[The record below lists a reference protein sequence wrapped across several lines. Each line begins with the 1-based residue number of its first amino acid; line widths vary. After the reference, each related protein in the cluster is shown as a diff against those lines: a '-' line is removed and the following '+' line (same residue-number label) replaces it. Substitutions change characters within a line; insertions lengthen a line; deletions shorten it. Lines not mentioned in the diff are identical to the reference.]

1 MTETRELK
9 RIETQYFQKSQF
21 FMYPLLKIPP
31 SLTPINTYISW
42 QKIKPQDAKLICL
55 FDKSENA
62 ELQQLEKLHILSN
75 AYLSDMHIVKLGLL
89 YVFDLSAVK
98 TNWDVFLD
106 GEYSYLSKYIKGEIL
121 KYYSYD
127 VEKQT
132 YAHCY
137 LHPNQYY
144 NQYAELLQVDPLLF
158 YEDTEL
164 VQPPDLEKEF
174 CRLK

>member
-9 RIETQYFQKSQF
+9 RIDSQYFQKSTF

-31 SLTPINTYISW
+31 TLSPVNTYISW
-42 QKIKPQDAKLICL
+42 RKIKPPDAKLICL
-55 FDKSENA
+55 YDKSEDA
-62 ELQQLEKLHILSN
+62 ELQQLEKLHILCNS
-75 AYLSDMHIVKLGLL
+75 YLIDMHVVKPGLL
-89 YVFDLSAVK
+89 YVFDLSSMQ

-106 GEYSYLSKYIKGEIL
+106 GEYSYLSKYVKGEIL
-121 KYYSYD
+121 KFYNYD
-127 VEKQT
+127 SDKQT

-137 LHPNQYY
+137 LHPDQYY

-158 YEDTEL
+158 HEDTEL
-164 VQPPDLEKEF
+164 VQPPDLEKET

>member
-62 ELQQLEKLHILSN
+62 ELQQIEKLHILSN
-75 AYLSDMHIVKLGLL
+75 VYLSDMHIVKLGLL

-106 GEYSYLSKYIKGEIL
+106 GEYSYLSKYVKSEIL
-121 KYYSYD
+121 KFYNYD
-127 VEKQT
+127 QEKQM
-132 YAHCY
+132 
-137 LHPNQYY
+137 
-144 NQYAELLQVDPLLF
+144 YAELLQVDPLLF
-158 YEDTEL
+158 HEDTEL
-164 VQPPDLEKEF
+164 VQPPDLEKEI